1 MRKALSNVMFSTQM
15 ALGWCFPNAIMQYAV
30 PDLDSLSID
39 LTPLTRRR
47 DLLAA
52 TLTKTGYEV
61 LLPDG
66 TFYLW
71 AKWPEGNPE
80 AHWNRLADRNIFVLP
95 GSVMSSVGS
104 QNKQIAIGKSKFDR
118 YSPKAIDLIADAIKK
133 NSIDDIWKVTAPAKV
148 PHRAIPPHAACLSEQ
163 THNC

>member
-1 MRKALSNVMFSTQM
+1 MFPTQM

-39 LTPLTRRR
+39 LMSLTRRR

-52 TLTKTGYEV
+52 TLAKTGYEV
-61 LLPDG
+61 LLPEG

-80 AHWNRLADRNIFVLP
+80 THWNGLADHNVFVLP
-95 GSVMSSVGS
+95 GSVMNTPNYFRISLTAS
-104 QNKQIAIGKSKFDR
+104 
-118 YSPKAIDLIADAIKK
+118 DAMIE
-133 NSIDDIWKVTAPAKV
+133 
-148 PHRAIPPHAACLSEQ
+148 RALLAFA
-163 THNC
+163 